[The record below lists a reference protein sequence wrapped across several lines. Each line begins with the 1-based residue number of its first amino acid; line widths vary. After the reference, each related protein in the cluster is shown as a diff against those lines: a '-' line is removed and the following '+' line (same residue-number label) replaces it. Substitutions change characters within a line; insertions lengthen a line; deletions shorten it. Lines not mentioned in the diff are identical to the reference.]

1 MDHSISLLAAI
12 SVTFFVAG
20 MVKGVT
26 GMGLPTVAMGVLS
39 ILISPLAAASLL
51 IVPSFVTNVWQAF
64 GRRALVLLRRLGL
77 MLTTMVVGTLL
88 GGWLLPIDN
97 SGRASMALGVMLILY
112 ALVGLLLPRFS
123 VSRRQ
128 EVWLAAPVGLITG
141 FAMAMTGVLVIPVV
155 PYLQALDLERDDL
168 VQALGITFT
177 VSTVALAAVLIGQHQ
192 LSAGV
197 AGPSL
202 AALISAVVG
211 MAAGQE
217 VRKRIDP
224 AQFRIWFFIALLA
237 LGAHLLLH
245 GLL

>member
-1 MDHSISLLAAI
+1 MDSSLLLIVAI
-12 SVTFFVAG
+12 FVLAG
-20 MVKGVT
+20 FVKGVV
-26 GMGLPTVAMGVLS
+26 GLGLPTVSIALLS
-39 ILISPLAAASLL
+39 VIMMPAQAAALL
-51 IVPSFVTNVWQAF
+51 IVPAFVTNVWQAF
-64 GRRALVLLRRLGL
+64 GRRALVQLRRLGV
-77 MLTTMVVGTLL
+77 MLSTMVVGTLL

-128 EVWLAAPVGLITG
+128 EFWLSAPVGFITG
-141 FAMAMTGVLVIPVV
+141 IVTAMTGVLVIPVV
-155 PYLQALDLERDDL
+155 PYLQALDLDRDDL

-192 LSAGV
+192 LSAGL

-202 AALISAVVG
+202 AALVAAVAG
-211 MAAGQE
+211 MVAGQE

>member
-1 MDHSISLLAAI
+1 MDSSLLLIVAI
-12 SVTFFVAG
+12 FALAG
-20 MVKGVT
+20 FVKGVV
-26 GMGLPTVAMGVLS
+26 GLGLPTVSIALLS
-39 ILISPLAAASLL
+39 VVMMPAQAAALL

-64 GRRALVLLRRLGL
+64 GRRALVLLRRLGV

-141 FAMAMTGVLVIPVV
+141 FATAMTGVLVIPVV

-224 AQFRIWFFIALLA
+224 AQYRNWFFIALLA

>member
-1 MDHSISLLAAI
+1 MDSSLLPIVAI
-12 SVTFFVAG
+12 FILAG
-20 MVKGVT
+20 FVKGVV
-26 GMGLPTVAMGVLS
+26 GLGLPTVSIALLS
-39 ILISPLAAASLL
+39 VVMMPAQAAALL

-64 GRRALVLLRRLGL
+64 GRRALLLLRRLGA
-77 MLTTMVVGTLL
+77 MLATMVAGTLL
-88 GGWLLPIDN
+88 GGWWLPIDN

-112 ALVGLLLPRFS
+112 ALIGLLLPRFH

-128 EVWLAAPVGLITG
+128 EIWLAAPVGLATG
-141 FAMAMTGVLVIPVV
+141 LVTAMTGVLVIPVV

-177 VSTVALAAVLIGQHQ
+177 AVLESMKLFTS

-202 AALISAVVG
+202 AALVAAVAG
-211 MAAGQE
+211 MVAGQE

>member
-1 MDHSISLLAAI
+1 MDSSLLPIVAI
-12 SVTFFVAG
+12 FILAG
-20 MVKGVT
+20 FVKGVV
-26 GMGLPTVAMGVLS
+26 GLGLPTVSIALLS
-39 ILISPLAAASLL
+39 VVMMPAQAAALL

-64 GRRALVLLRRLGL
+64 GSHALALLRRLGV
-77 MLTTMVVGTLL
+77 MLATMVVGTLL

-112 ALVGLLLPRFS
+112 ALVGLLLPRFH

-128 EVWLAAPVGLITG
+128 EIWLSAPVGLVTG
-141 FAMAMTGVLVIPVV
+141 LVTAMTGVLVIPVV

-202 AALISAVVG
+202 AALVAAVAG

-217 VRKRIDP
+217 LRKRIDP

>member
-1 MDHSISLLAAI
+1 MDSSLLLIIAI
-12 SVTFFVAG
+12 FVLAG
-20 MVKGVT
+20 FVKGVV
-26 GMGLPTVAMGVLS
+26 GLGLPTVSIALLS
-39 ILISPLAAASLL
+39 VIMMPAQAAALL

-64 GRRALVLLRRLGL
+64 GRRALILLRRLGV
-77 MLTTMVVGTLL
+77 MLSTMVVGTLL
-88 GGWLLPIDN
+88 GGWWLPIDN
-97 SGRASMALGVMLILY
+97 YGRASMALGVMLILY

-123 VSRRQ
+123 ISRRQ
-128 EVWLAAPVGLITG
+128 EFWLSAPIGFITG
-141 FAMAMTGVLVIPVV
+141 IVTAMTGVLVIPVV
-155 PYLQALDLERDDL
+155 PYLQALDLDRDDL

-192 LSAGV
+192 LSAGM
-197 AGPSL
+197 AGSSL
-202 AALISAVVG
+202 AALVAAVVG
-211 MAAGQE
+211 MVAGQE